1 MFPSLFNKDDYIKYI
16 GLSLGDSDGTVRL
29 EAIRSLIHMS
39 VMNQSLMN
47 RADEYWNDDVRDLLK
62 RYKQRILF
70 MSRDQQSLN
79 IIAIIRLVDIMHGFV
94 YDCSMIY
101 RKEDD
106 QQ

>member
-16 GLSLGDSDGTVRL
+16 GLSLGDGDGTVRL

-39 VMNQSLMN
+39 DMNQSFIY
-47 RADEYWNDDVRDLLK
+47 RANDHWNDDVKDLLK

-79 IIAIIRLVDIMHGFV
+79 IIAIIRLVDIMHGLNI
-94 YDCSMIY
+94 DCYIIH
-101 RKEDD
+101 RKKDD
-106 QQ
+106 